1 MDSGASN
8 YQRYLAG
15 DDDALVA
22 LVRDY
27 KDGLLLFL
35 NRYVRNLSLAEELTE
50 DTFFRLVTKRPRFS
64 PHYSFKTWLYTIGRN
79 TALNHLKRAG
89 RHPALPLDSLEL
101 LRREEESLELGYLR
115 EEQKIQVHRALTQ
128 LKPDYSQVL
137 YLKFF
142 AELSN
147 QESAKVMGKSKRQI
161 ENLLYQAKQ
170 ALRAELEQEGFDYD
184 GLS

>member
-8 YQRYLAG
+8 YQRFLSG

-35 NRYVRNLSLAEELTE
+35 NRYVQNISLAEELTE

-64 PHYSFKTWLYTIGRN
+64 PQYSFKTWLYTIGRN
-79 TALNHLKRAG
+79 TAINYLKKAG
-89 RHPALPLDSLEL
+89 RHPALPLESLEL
-101 LRREEESLELGYLR
+101 LHREEENLERSYFR
-115 EEQKIQVHRALTQ
+115 AEQKLQLHRALSR
-128 LKPDYSQVL
+128 LRPDYGQVL

-142 AELSN
+142 AELPN
-147 QESAKVMGKSKRQI
+147 QDSAKVMGKSKRQI

>member
-50 DTFFRLVTKRPRFS
+50 DTFFRLE
-64 PHYSFKTWLYTIGRN
+64 IGR
-79 TALNHLKRAG
+79 AH
-89 RHPALPLDSLEL
+89 
-101 LRREEESLELGYLR
+101 
-115 EEQKIQVHRALTQ
+115 V
-128 LKPDYSQVL
+128 
-137 YLKFF
+137 
-142 AELSN
+142 
-147 QESAKVMGKSKRQI
+147 
-161 ENLLYQAKQ
+161 
-170 ALRAELEQEGFDYD
+170 
-184 GLS
+184 

>member
-1 MDSGASN
+1 MS
-8 YQRYLAG
+8 
-15 DDDALVA
+15 
-22 LVRDY
+22 
-27 KDGLLLFL
+27 
-35 NRYVRNLSLAEELTE
+35 
-50 DTFFRLVTKRPRFS
+50 
-64 PHYSFKTWLYTIGRN
+64 
-79 TALNHLKRAG
+79 
-89 RHPALPLDSLEL
+89 
-101 LRREEESLELGYLR
+101 
-115 EEQKIQVHRALTQ
+115 Q

>member
-79 TALNHLKRAG
+79 TAR
-89 RHPALPLDSLEL
+89 
-101 LRREEESLELGYLR
+101 
-115 EEQKIQVHRALTQ
+115 
-128 LKPDYSQVL
+128 
-137 YLKFF
+137 
-142 AELSN
+142 
-147 QESAKVMGKSKRQI
+147 
-161 ENLLYQAKQ
+161 
-170 ALRAELEQEGFDYD
+170 
-184 GLS
+184 

>member
-1 MDSGASN
+1 M
-8 YQRYLAG
+8 
-15 DDDALVA
+15 
-22 LVRDY
+22 
-27 KDGLLLFL
+27 
-35 NRYVRNLSLAEELTE
+35 
-50 DTFFRLVTKRPRFS
+50 
-64 PHYSFKTWLYTIGRN
+64 
-79 TALNHLKRAG
+79 
-89 RHPALPLDSLEL
+89 
-101 LRREEESLELGYLR
+101 
-115 EEQKIQVHRALTQ
+115 
-128 LKPDYSQVL
+128 L

>member
-8 YQRYLAG
+8 YQRFLAG
-15 DDDALVA
+15 DDSALVD

-35 NRYVRNLSLAEELTE
+35 NRYVGNLSLAEELTE
-50 DTFFRLVTKRPRFS
+50 DTFFRLVTKKPRFS

-79 TALNHLKRAG
+79 TALNHLKKAG
-89 RHPALPLDSLEL
+89 QHPALPLESLEL
-101 LRREEESLELGYLR
+101 LHREEESLEHNYLR
-115 EEQKIQVHRALTQ
+115 EEQKVQLHRALSQ
-128 LKPDYSQVL
+128 LKAEYSQVL

-142 AELSN
+142 AELTN

-161 ENLLYQAKQ
+161 ENLLYQAKR
-170 ALRAELEQEGFDYD
+170 ALKAELEQEGFPYD
-184 GLS
+184 GLL